1 MAYTIAVDFGST
13 YTKMAVLDLTNG
25 EKVMTTRHASTVAT
39 DASIALRANLEKAKK
54 VIGTEGVKNA
64 RMLASSSA
72 AGGLRMV
79 VVGLTKRYSF
89 LAGANAALGAGARVI
104 GSYWGRLKPED
115 LEEIREINPEILL
128 LCGGVEG
135 GNSQWLMENAGK
147 LAGLAGFTSPVVYA
161 GNQETAAEV
170 RSLFLMRQK
179 ECYTVENVF
188 PSFGALHTEPA
199 GEAIRNI
206 FMRRITGMKGLG
218 KVRSMVGEV
227 LMPTPAA
234 VLRGGAL
241 LADGLNGTGGLGE
254 CMLFDV
260 GGATTDVYS
269 FTRNR
274 AGEHKVIGAPEPEHK
289 RTVEGD
295 LGLRSSAVSL
305 LGAADMEEIPP
316 ELPWDILK
324 KKCLFRTEHSD
335 YIPENRQ
342 EKSVD
347 GFLAKQAVYTGARR
361 HSGRILNYYS
371 KDEREIREGKDLTNV
386 IRIVGTGGPVINN
399 EDPKAVMEYALR
411 RKNEPEKLLPL
422 QAEFYLDSAYLLFAV
437 GLACGEDPGGALE
450 IARKN
455 IIRI

>member
-1 MAYTIAVDFGST
+1 
-13 YTKMAVLDLTNG
+13 
-25 EKVMTTRHASTVAT
+25 
-39 DASIALRANLEKAKK
+39 
-54 VIGTEGVKNA
+54 
-64 RMLASSSA
+64 
-72 AGGLRMV
+72 
-79 VVGLTKRYSF
+79 
-89 LAGANAALGAGARVI
+89 
-104 GSYWGRLKPED
+104 
-115 LEEIREINPEILL
+115 
-128 LCGGVEG
+128 
-135 GNSQWLMENAGK
+135 
-147 LAGLAGFTSPVVYA
+147 
-161 GNQETAAEV
+161 
-170 RSLFLMRQK
+170 
-179 ECYTVENVF
+179 
-188 PSFGALHTEPA
+188 
-199 GEAIRNI
+199 
-206 FMRRITGMKGLG
+206 
-218 KVRSMVGEV
+218 
-227 LMPTPAA
+227 
-234 VLRGGAL
+234 
-241 LADGLNGTGGLGE
+241 
-254 CMLFDV
+254 MLFDV

-399 EDPKAVMEYALR
+399 EDPKTVMEYALR